1 MLLADLPA
9 ACRQVLIGA
18 PPGMTPEPSA
28 AAAPMAYDAPP
39 ADIENPTDE
48 QPVTGTLH

>member
-1 MLLADLPA
+1 VVLADLPP

-18 PPGMTPEPSA
+18 PAGI
-28 AAAPMAYDAPP
+28 APQPAPRLAMSYDGAPP
-39 ADIENPTDE
+39 VDIETLID